1 MLLKGVYAEY
11 FCEPLPT
18 LSEIKLNDGVFVGLD
33 IKKPSRDENFES
45 QIRKRKTGSLLNDFL
60 DKKAYTTYVADLL
73 EN

>member
-1 MLLKGVYAEY
+1 MLLIGVYVGY

-60 DKKAYTTYVADLL
+60 DKKGAYYLCC
-73 EN
+73 